1 MNIFKTPSS
10 KNISATLRIVIIERS
25 ELIFLLI
32 LYFHRISATYKVFR
46 SSRLEYSVEKVFYRS
61 FAKFTEKLETRVSFL
76 IKVFEKYA
84 ASLQE
89 HTHAKVWFQTKVANQ
104 LYSWNHLSAWVF
116 PCKFAAYF
124 QNNFS

>member
-89 HTHAKVWFQTKVANQ
+89 HTYAKV
-104 LYSWNHLSAWVF
+104 
-116 PCKFAAYF
+116 
-124 QNNFS
+124 